1 MRNLAKRA
9 RATVNEVPFLS
20 LVQAHFFARIAVA
33 LFFALHAIVRI
44 MNGSIPRFAAFME
57 SVGFPDGTVTVWAIT
72 LAELVASAMLIAGVR
87 VRAAT
92 GILMAIAIGGIVLI
106 HRHIGWFVG
115 EHGTGGSEYSV
126 ALIVLLVVVA
136 AADPK
141 AS

>member
-1 MRNLAKRA
+1 MRDLAKRA
-9 RATVNEVPFLS
+9 RATVNEFPFLS
-20 LVQAHFFARIAVA
+20 LVQAHFLARIAIA

-72 LAELVASAMLIAGVR
+72 VAELVASAMLIAGVR

-92 GILMAIAIGGIVLI
+92 GVLMAIAIGGIVLI

-141 AS
+141 AT

>member
-1 MRNLAKRA
+1 MRNLFKQV
-9 RATVNEVPFLS
+9 RATVNEFPFLS
-20 LVQAHFFARIAVA
+20 LVQAHLLARIAVA

-57 SVGFPDGTVTVWAIT
+57 SVGFPSGTVTVWAIT
-72 LAELVASAMLIAGVR
+72 MAELVASAMLVAGVR
-87 VRAAT
+87 VRVAT

-126 ALIVLLVVVA
+126 ALIALLVVVA
-136 AADPK
+136 AADRK

>member
-1 MRNLAKRA
+1 MRDLAKRA
-9 RATVNEVPFLS
+9 RATVNEFPFLS
-20 LVQAHFFARIAVA
+20 LVQAHLLARIAIA

-72 LAELVASAMLIAGVR
+72 VAELVASAMLIAGVR

-92 GILMAIAIGGIVLI
+92 GVLMAIAIGGIVLI

-126 ALIVLLVVVA
+126 ALIVLLIVVG